1 MSQDALSTTNMLTK
15 VKINKMNS
23 NWSMDAVLFKE
34 DSNKIFVYS
43 DKRMKIEFHF
53 PKDSY
58 YYEVLE
64 DK

>member
-1 MSQDALSTTNMLTK
+1 MSQDASSTTNTLMK

-34 DSNKIFVYS
+34 TDDKIFVYS
-43 DKRMKIEFHF
+43 DERKRIEFHF

-58 YYEVLE
+58 YYERLE
-64 DK
+64 D